1 MAANILVIA
10 TVPVEGDA
18 LQTHAPELAL
28 PADASVRVVSPASRV
43 SRVQWLTNEED
54 SARERAGE
62 IATETASAVTAGSE
76 AEVEA
81 EVGDVDPL
89 RATQDALATFPA
101 DELVVLVRSEDRAS
115 WLERASVEDGFERFG
130 LPVRYIVVGGT
141 VSD

>member
-1 MAANILVIA
+1 MAANVLVIA

-18 LQTHAPELAL
+18 LEAHAPELAL
-28 PADASVRVVSPASRV
+28 PADASVRIVSPASRV

-54 SARERAGE
+54 SARETAAE
-62 IATETASAVTAGSE
+62 IANDTASSVSAGTD
-76 AEVEA
+76 ADVDA

-89 RATQDALATFPA
+89 RATEDALATFAA
-101 DELVVLVRSEDRAS
+101 DELVVLVRSEDRTS